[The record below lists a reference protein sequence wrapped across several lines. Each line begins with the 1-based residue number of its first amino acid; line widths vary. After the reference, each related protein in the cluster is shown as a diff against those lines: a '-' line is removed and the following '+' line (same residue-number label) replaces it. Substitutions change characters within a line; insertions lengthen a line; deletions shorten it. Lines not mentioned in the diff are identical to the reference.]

1 MSVACLVSIRLPCV
15 DAHPRAADLNDQ
27 ASCAFDAQAS
37 GAFDVMHAPH
47 TSRLDPR
54 SLQVF
59 SAIARDVI
67 SRLQA
72 EQSRQD
78 QERGVAASPMKMT
91 SSIDTSGRKKPSS
104 GGGCC

>member
-1 MSVACLVSIRLPCV
+1 VSVACLVSIRLPCV

-27 ASCAFDAQAS
+27 ASD
-37 GAFDVMHAPH
+37 AFDVMHAPH